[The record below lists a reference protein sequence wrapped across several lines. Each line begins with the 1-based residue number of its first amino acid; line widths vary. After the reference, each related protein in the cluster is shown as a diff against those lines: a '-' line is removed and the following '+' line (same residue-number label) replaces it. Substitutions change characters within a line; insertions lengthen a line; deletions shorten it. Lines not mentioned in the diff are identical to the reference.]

1 MSPFVLFAG
10 KAQLVREAVTRL
22 LYACMLQTGLFI
34 QSAGSEPGGNV
45 IAVEMTEGPMI
56 GINATLALQ
65 MINFL
70 LLLYLLYRFCY
81 KPILGFLDARS
92 QEVKDTLDG
101 AEQTKQEAQGLLER
115 YQGKMDGSE
124 EESADIIRNAIN
136 EGDQQKR
143 EIITTAKKEARTMVE
158 DAKQDILREQ
168 RKAVKELR
176 EETINLSLMA
186 ASRII
191 QHKLTEEDDRKLVTR
206 FIDDLEELD
215 AGKIDS

>member
-1 MSPFVLFAG
+1 M
-10 KAQLVREAVTRL
+10 
-22 LYACMLQTGLFI
+22 
-34 QSAGSEPGGNV
+34 
-45 IAVEMTEGPMI
+45 IAVETTEGPMI

-65 MINFL
+65 MVNFL

-101 AEQTKQEAQGLLER
+101 ADQTKQEAEGLFER
-115 YQGKMDGSE
+115 YKEKMDGSE
-124 EESADIIRNAIN
+124 EESADIIRNAVN

-143 EIITTAKKEARTMVE
+143 EIIAAAKEEARTMVE

-168 RKAVKELR
+168 RKAIKELR